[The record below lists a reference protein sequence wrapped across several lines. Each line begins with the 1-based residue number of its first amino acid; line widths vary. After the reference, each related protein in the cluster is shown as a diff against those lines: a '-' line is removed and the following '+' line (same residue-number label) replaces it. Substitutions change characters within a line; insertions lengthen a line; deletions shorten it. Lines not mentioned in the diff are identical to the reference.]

1 MTTADGFG
9 TKAWENG
16 KVVFYVDYKNKKI
29 VLYDSKEKLRL
40 VFKWDLTI
48 NLYHLVE

>member
-16 KVVFYVDYKNKKI
+16 KVVFYVDYKNKKQLI
-29 VLYDSKEKLRL
+29 MQALQR
-40 VFKWDLTI
+40 I
-48 NLYHLVE
+48 

>member
-16 KVVFYVDYKNKKI
+16 KVVFYVDIKQKNSFI
-29 VLYDSKEKLRL
+29 
-40 VFKWDLTI
+40 
-48 NLYHLVE
+48 